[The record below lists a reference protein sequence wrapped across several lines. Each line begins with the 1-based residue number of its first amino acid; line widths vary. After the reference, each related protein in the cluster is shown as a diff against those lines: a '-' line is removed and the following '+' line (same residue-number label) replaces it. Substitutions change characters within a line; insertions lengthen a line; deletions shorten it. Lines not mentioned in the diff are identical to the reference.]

1 MSSHLTS
8 GRGAAQIILKFNHTN
23 LTSTCHA
30 LGCDPALMK
39 FLLVEDNLDLANA
52 MCARMR
58 LDGHVVDHAEKLDDA
73 TAYAEIEEYDL
84 ILLDIMLPDGDGR
97 DFLQRHRA
105 RDPDTPVIVLT
116 ARSQVSDRIGSLDL
130 GADDY
135 VTKPFDHAELEAR
148 CRAVL
153 RRKSGIA
160 KSRIEVGGIVFDPVA
175 GYLSVRGETISLRNR
190 ELRMMELFINA
201 PGQVFSK
208 QKLADRLFSY
218 DDNISDN
225 AIEVYVGR
233 LRKHLEKSELKITT
247 LRGLGY
253 RLDHDG

>member
-1 MSSHLTS
+1 
-8 GRGAAQIILKFNHTN
+8 
-23 LTSTCHA
+23 
-30 LGCDPALMK
+30 MK

-52 MCARMR
+52 ICSRMR
-58 LDGHVVDHAEKLDDA
+58 LDGHVVDHASKLDEA
-73 TAYAEIEEYDL
+73 TAFTETQEYDL

-97 DFLQRHRA
+97 DFLKRHRA
-105 RDPDTPVIVLT
+105 GHLDTPVIVLT

-153 RRKSGIA
+153 RRKSGN
-160 KSRIEVGGIVFDPVA
+160 SRTTIEVGGIVFDPLA
-175 GYLSVRGETISLRNR
+175 GHLTVGDETVSLRNR
-190 ELRMMELFINA
+190 ELRLLELFISA

-208 QKLADRLFSY
+208 QKLTDRLFSY
-218 DDNISDN
+218 DDDVSDN

-233 LRKHLEKSELKITT
+233 LRKHLEPSDLKITT

-253 RLDHDG
+253 RLDHAS

>member
-1 MSSHLTS
+1 
-8 GRGAAQIILKFNHTN
+8 
-23 LTSTCHA
+23 
-30 LGCDPALMK
+30 MK
-39 FLLVEDNLDLANA
+39 FLLIEDSQDLANA
-52 MCARMR
+52 IISRMR
-58 LDGHVVDHAEKLDDA
+58 LDGHVIDHAAKLEDA
-73 TAYAEIEEYDL
+73 SAFVATGDYDL

-97 DFLQRHRA
+97 AFLKQNRA
-105 RDPDTPVIVLT
+105 NGMDTPVIVLT

-160 KSRIEVGGIVFDPVA
+160 KTTVEIGGIVFDPLA
-175 GYLSVRGETISLRNR
+175 GHLSVKGQPVTLRNR
-190 ELRMMELFINA
+190 ELRLLELFLNA
-201 PGQVFSK
+201 PGRVFPK
-208 QKLADRLFSY
+208 QKLSDRLFSY
-218 DDNISDN
+218 DDDVSEN

-233 LRKHLEKSELKITT
+233 LRRHLEGSDLKITT